1 MDSVQQIMSV
11 RLRFCPPTVLLL
23 FSAPNPAFAEAAKE
37 LPGGDSPAFRERM
50 TDWSAPAGKEADTQ
64 IQRPST
70 GVVVQSELPRLT
82 SQFGVR
88 KDPFTGG
95 YRHHSGI
102 DIAAPLGTA
111 IRSAAGGRVSF
122 AGRAGGYGNMV
133 ELDHGNGLRTRYAH
147 LSRILVGS
155 GSMVAGG
162 QIIAKAGSTG
172 RSTGSHLHFEVRQ
185 GGNARNPLA
194 YLKNPRWIALTSE
207 PIGTREPHLSAFARS
222 RARGSP
228 GGGEK

>member
-1 MDSVQQIMSV
+1 MSV
-11 RLRFCPPTVLLL
+11 CLRFRPAAVLLL
-23 FSAPNPAFAEAAKE
+23 FSAPNPAFAEAARE
-37 LPGGDSPAFRERM
+37 LPGGDSPAFRGRM
-50 TDWSAPAGKEADTQ
+50 TDWSAPAGNEADTH

-70 GVVVQSELPRLT
+70 GVTVQSELPRLT
-82 SQFGVR
+82 SQFGIR

-102 DIAAPLGTA
+102 DIAAPPGTA

-122 AGRAGGYGNMV
+122 AGRAGGYGNMI

-155 GSMVAGG
+155 GSTVAGG
-162 QIIAKAGSTG
+162 EIIAEAGSTG
-172 RSTGSHLHFEVRQ
+172 RSTGSHLHFEVRED
-185 GGNARNPLA
+185 GNARNPLA
-194 YLKNPRWIALTSE
+194 YLKNSSWIAPTSE
-207 PIGTREPHLSAFARS
+207 PIRARKPHLSAFARS
-222 RARGSP
+222 RVRGSA